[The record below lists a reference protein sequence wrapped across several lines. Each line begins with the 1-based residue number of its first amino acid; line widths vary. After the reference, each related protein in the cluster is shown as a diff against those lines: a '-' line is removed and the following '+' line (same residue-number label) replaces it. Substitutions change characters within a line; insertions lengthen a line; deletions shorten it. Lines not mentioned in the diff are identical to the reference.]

1 MNPMLLVALDC
12 QFVIAPSVSS
22 YVYLYFYDIMIAL
35 SVSSYVYLY
44 FYDIMIAPSVS
55 SYVYLYFCDI
65 MMMFAL
71 YKTNTLS
78 A

>member
-22 YVYLYFYDIMIAL
+22 YVYLY
-35 SVSSYVYLY
+35 VY
-44 FYDIMIAPSVS
+44 
-55 SYVYLYFCDI
+55 DI

-71 YKTNTLS
+71 YTTNTLS
-78 A
+78 LLSIILSE

>member
-22 YVYLYFYDIMIAL
+22 YVYLY
-35 SVSSYVYLY
+35 VY
-44 FYDIMIAPSVS
+44 
-55 SYVYLYFCDI
+55 DI

-71 YKTNTLS
+71 YTTNTLS
-78 A
+78 LLSIILSEWNNRPLVDMSLHLDT